1 MFNLDAAVC
10 TDVGKVRNN
19 NEDNYYLCGKYKAD
33 TSQNNALLADQR
45 AAAGTGLFN
54 SSTVFAGLYYI

>member
-19 NEDNYYLCGKYKAD
+19 NEDNYYLCG
-33 TSQNNALLADQR
+33 R
-45 AAAGTGLFN
+45 RRERRTGLFN